1 MHRHIAGKLTGRT
14 TKWVVLGFWVVA
26 LVALAGFAQKL
37 TDVQDNEASSWLPSS
52 AESTKALDRL
62 NVFQDEND
70 IPTVIVY
77 HRAGGLTQEDLTT
90 IKGQLPAISA
100 QEGVVGQAKGP
111 VTSRDGEV
119 AQSVVTYNFGK
130 DGWNSLPDAADKL
143 RDVVAIPGVTTY
155 ISGQGGQA
163 ADSATAFA
171 GIDGT
176 LLIVTLAIVILI
188 LLLTYRSPWLW
199 LLPIISAVFALF
211 IAEGII
217 YFLAKYADLTVNGQS
232 QSILTVL
239 VLGAGTDYAL
249 LLVARYRE
257 ELRKHEDR
265 HEAMAVALHRATP
278 AIIARSSTVAIGM
291 LCLMF
296 AEMNSTAGLGPVN
309 AIGVV
314 VTLLVM
320 ITLLPALLV
329 ICGRWVFW
337 PKRPEFGSPEPTASG
352 FWSRAGARVAP
363 RRPERPPAPH
373 RLGLHDRRPA
383 GRLPRPVQAGRQ
395 RPVVRPAVHPALR
408 LDQGSGAAVGARA
421 GRHLEPDHGGHPGVL
436 GLRGPRCDGPCR
448 SPRSAHPAGGQGR
461 HRPDHPGG
469 ARRRGRPGRLRPGRT
484 GAHGGARCLRCR
496 CAGGRRLRHIPRHQA
511 GLGARQPG
519 DHPGRPGRGHD
530 HLDAAATSA
539 RGTGPADLDGGALLR
554 SGARHLDADLPGA
567 VHPRVQQ
574 RRWVRPCRH
583 VLPPVRLRVPG
594 RARDR
599 LQHLLDDPGAGG
611 DADPRHAAGS
621 ARGPAGDGWGDHVR
635 GTRARGPLRRA
646 RHDPLRVPGR
656 ARHGRRVRGH
666 PRHADRQVGAGD
678 GAQPRP
684 RQQDLVAQQAGP
696 GP

>member
-52 AESTKALDRL
+52 AESTKALERL

-100 QEGVVGQAKGP
+100 QEGVVGQAKDP

-278 AIIARSSTVAIGM
+278 AIIASSSTVAIGM

-309 AIGVV
+309 AIGLV

-329 ICGRWVFW
+329 ICGRWISW
-337 PKRPEFGSPEPTASG
+337 PMKPTYDSQEPTAT
-352 FWSRAGARVAP
+352 
-363 RRPERPPAPH
+363 
-373 RLGLHDRRPA
+373 GLWA
-383 GRLPRPVQAGRQ
+383 KV
-395 RPVVRPAVHPALR
+395 
-408 LDQGSGAAVGARA
+408 
-421 GRHLEPDHGGHPGVL
+421 
-436 GLRGPRCDGPCR
+436 
-448 SPRSAHPAGGQGR
+448 GQGI
-461 HRPDHPGG
+461 
-469 ARRRGRPGRLRPGRT
+469 A
-484 GAHGGARCLRCR
+484 
-496 CAGGRRLRHIPRHQA
+496 
-511 GLGARQPG
+511 
-519 DHPGRPGRGHD
+519 
-530 HLDAAATSA
+530 
-539 RGTGPADLDGGALLR
+539 
-554 SGARHLDADLPGA
+554 
-567 VHPRVQQ
+567 
-574 RRWVRPCRH
+574 
-583 VLPPVRLRVPG
+583 
-594 RARDR
+594 
-599 LQHLLDDPGAGG
+599 
-611 DADPRHAAGS
+611 
-621 ARGPAGDGWGDHVR
+621 
-635 GTRARGPLRRA
+635 
-646 RHDPLRVPGR
+646 
-656 ARHGRRVRGH
+656 
-666 PRHADRQVGAGD
+666 
-678 GAQPRP
+678 PRP
-684 RQQDLVAQQAGP
+684 RLVWVVTALILGVVALNWTQLDSRGLTTADQYTKHVGSTEGQDLLADHGLIDDSTPIQVVAKSSSTDQVVAAIEQVP
-696 GP
+696 GVDPPDTSVPPIDG